1 MYLWLSHFPVHV
13 KLPQYCLSAT
23 PQYRSLRSEN
33 KIRFYSGEKKDEQS
47 FPRVTHNLM
56 ILVTY
61 QDGGLVL
68 SLCSIAGFQGALFQV
83 VILRDPGSTLWG
95 ITSSHSWGRTQ
106 QNISHQQI
114 TAPTQKRDA
123 SRLSTAHFS
132 M

>member
-1 MYLWLSHFPVHV
+1 ME
-13 KLPQYCLSAT
+13 K
-23 PQYRSLRSEN
+23 
-33 KIRFYSGEKKDEQS
+33 KKDEQS

-56 ILVTY
+56 ILVTH

-68 SLCSIAGFQGALFQV
+68 SLCSIAGFQGALFQA

-114 TAPTQKRDA
+114 TVPTQKRDA
-123 SRLSTAHFS
+123 SRLSTAHCPV
-132 M
+132 